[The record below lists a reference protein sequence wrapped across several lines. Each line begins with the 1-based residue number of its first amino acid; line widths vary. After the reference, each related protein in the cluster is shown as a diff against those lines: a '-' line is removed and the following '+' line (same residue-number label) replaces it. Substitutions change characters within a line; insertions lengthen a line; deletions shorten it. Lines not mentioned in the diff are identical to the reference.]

1 MPITR
6 KELDAQPGCVQV
18 ICYHT
23 AHKPPRLFHVEMPD
37 QSKTIWFWA
46 ADEFKDFTNWP
57 ERGQEIYDIYQGKFI
72 PLHTGA
78 TYPKC
83 AWYPHFITKPVALP
97 ERDCFELVGQI
108 EQLIELAMH
117 LPPFIPT
124 WLREPEPEPPRRLT
138 PQRFLED
145 PFEVDGTRKRKREN
159 TPEVGSDEWC
169 ATMDAMLD
177 MREKGLGIYGRRRP
191 RSTRRER
198 KYGKTPVKRV

>member
-1 MPITR
+1 MAKIRLGVNASHAEEHFYWKNPHLSPSFLYHYRMPITR

-18 ICYHT
+18 ICRSK

-97 ERDCFELVGQI
+97 ERDALHSYMV
-108 EQLIELAMH
+108 A
-117 LPPFIPT
+117 
-124 WLREPEPEPPRRLT
+124 
-138 PQRFLED
+138 
-145 PFEVDGTRKRKREN
+145 
-159 TPEVGSDEWC
+159 
-169 ATMDAMLD
+169 
-177 MREKGLGIYGRRRP
+177 
-191 RSTRRER
+191 
-198 KYGKTPVKRV
+198 